1 MAKVTYFEALKGASL
16 AMKKSDLDP
25 ATADYLMR
33 ALTGFDQTQ
42 LLIHYRDS
50 LPEQLKDQFEAAVS
64 AYLAGVSP
72 QYIIGTADFYGYR
85 FSVTPSVLIPRQETE
100 ELVAWLLADYA
111 NQAQLTILDVG
122 TGSGAIGLT
131 LKKERPDWLVS
142 ISDISAAAM
151 TVARKNAVAL
161 GVEVTER
168 VGNLL
173 TPFTGDHFDTIV
185 MNPPYIAREATPLM
199 DQSVI
204 ESEPSLALFADHHG
218 LAVYEQLAQQLKQ
231 GIVTTNRLYLEIGF
245 DQGETVQT
253 LFQTIFPDAQIRI
266 RQDMAGHD
274 RMVRVIFNPGN
285 GE

>member
-16 AMKKSDLDP
+16 AMKKRDLDP

-72 QYIIGTADFYGYR
+72 QYIIGTADFYGYQ

-173 TPFTGDHFDTIV
+173 TPFTGDHFDAVV

-231 GIVTTNRLYLEIGF
+231 GIVMTNRLYLEIGF

>member
-1 MAKVTYFEALKGASL
+1 
-16 AMKKSDLDP
+16 MKKRDLDP

-72 QYIIGTADFYGYR
+72 QYIIGTADFYGYQ

-131 LKKERPDWLVS
+131 LKKRTARLV
-142 ISDISAAAM
+142 
-151 TVARKNAVAL
+151 
-161 GVEVTER
+161 G
-168 VGNLL
+168 
-173 TPFTGDHFDTIV
+173 
-185 MNPPYIAREATPLM
+185 
-199 DQSVI
+199 
-204 ESEPSLALFADHHG
+204 
-218 LAVYEQLAQQLKQ
+218 
-231 GIVTTNRLYLEIGF
+231 
-245 DQGETVQT
+245 
-253 LFQTIFPDAQIRI
+253 
-266 RQDMAGHD
+266 
-274 RMVRVIFNPGN
+274 
-285 GE
+285 